1 MTEEQLKN
9 IFSSKKNTVSRGSG
23 IGVNN
28 VNERIKLYFGEQ
40 YGLKFFSRYGEGTTV
55 HIIIPKVV

>member
-1 MTEEQLKN
+1 MLGNFEYYNPT
-9 IFSSKKNTVSRGSG
+9 
-23 IGVNN
+23 
-28 VNERIKLYFGEQ
+28 KLYFGEQ